1 MGLGIR
7 MRLRVMVNGEAMSN
21 PYASFCQDFYIN
33 MRLNTQ
39 LNLPHNRET
48 VLHFFERVQ
57 REFPGMTQFRKYDS
71 GDFNLEEERTN
82 GSYRWVRLES
92 RRLVS
97 GFVNPPTLE
106 DALVLHRFLLELAP
120 YHLGISQLEIEH
132 LEVLFGFDL
141 SYRGNHDE
149 VVVETLLSESPL
161 ACLMEEPGARALDV
175 QPTIAVSLSD
185 DCRMQARV
193 EVLTRTDNHQ
203 VRTGDYNDDEIS
215 VYLTVRRYWGDRPK
229 EPMEKIMTELF
240 ERADSLSSSR
250 VVPKVLR
257 PLSSAIGLRS

>member
-1 MGLGIR
+1 
-7 MRLRVMVNGEAMSN
+7 MSN

-57 REFPGMTQFRKYDS
+57 KEFPGMTQFRKYDN
-71 GDFNLEEERTN
+71 GDFNLEEDRSA
-82 GSYRWVRLES
+82 GSYRWARLES

-97 GFVNPPTLE
+97 GYVNPPDQE
-106 DALVLHRFLLELAP
+106 DALRLHQFLLELAP
-120 YHLGISQLEIEH
+120 YHLGISPLEIEH

-141 SYRGNHDE
+141 SYRGNHDD
-149 VVVETLLSESPL
+149 VVLESLLTDSPL
-161 ACLMEEPGARALDV
+161 TCLLDEAGARPLDV

-185 DCRMQARV
+185 DCRLQARL
-193 EVLTRTDNHQ
+193 EVLTRTDNYQ
-203 VRTGDYNDDEIS
+203 VRTGDYSDDEIS

-229 EPMEKIMTELF
+229 EPMEKIFAELF
-240 ERADSLSSSR
+240 ERADALASSR
-250 VVPKVLR
+250 IVSKVLR
-257 PLSSAIGLRS
+257 PLSSAISSRS

>member
-1 MGLGIR
+1 
-7 MRLRVMVNGEAMSN
+7 MSN

-57 REFPGMTQFRKYDS
+57 KEFPSMTQFRRYDN
-71 GDFNLEEERTN
+71 GDFNLEEDRRS

-97 GFVNPPTLE
+97 GYVDPPELE
-106 DALVLHRFLLELAP
+106 DALRLHRFLLELAP
-120 YHLGISQLEIEH
+120 YHLGISPLEIEH

-141 SYRGNHDE
+141 SYRGNHDDIIIE
-149 VVVETLLSESPL
+149 SLMPDSPL
-161 ACLMEEPGARALDV
+161 ACLADEAGARPVDV
-175 QPTIAVSLSD
+175 QPSIAVALND
-185 DCRMQARV
+185 DCRLQARV
-193 EVLTRTDNHQ
+193 EVLTRTDNYQ
-203 VRTGDYNDDEIS
+203 VRTGDYSEDEIS

-229 EPMEKIMTELF
+229 ETLESVFADLF
-240 ERADSLSSSR
+240 ERADRMASER
-250 VVPKVLR
+250 VVPRVVR
-257 PLSSAIGLRS
+257 PISSAIASRS